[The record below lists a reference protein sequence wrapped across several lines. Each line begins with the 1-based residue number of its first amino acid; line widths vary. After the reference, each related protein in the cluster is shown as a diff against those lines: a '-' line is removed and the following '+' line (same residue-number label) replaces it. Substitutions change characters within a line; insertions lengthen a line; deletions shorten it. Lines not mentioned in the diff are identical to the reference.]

1 MFLVPVVCKCHFQNT
16 CKQTITHSIV
26 LEQRSTTP
34 PHCFTMHGRW
44 VRRAPLFQHA
54 ARSTAWAQPSNSL
67 CYICLL
73 ICIKTVSHRP
83 IERKPLYCFSNQP
96 YSTATM
102 KIYKLG
108 TVGDRSAVVKKINGE
123 YVVSIRVMNGEF
135 DKFVL
140 LPPKRQVLHITFIIH
155 RSVLKYK
162 NFIMRMLHTFVIS
175 KITTPPPGGKIHQ
188 LNENIHTLFTKPLF
202 YVLQM
207 AIAVSMHRRR
217 QRDCQDHARR
227 WRRQVTATHWRGS
240 LRQRYAWLS
249 MCGHTLVLPAT
260 RHRNQTH

>member
-1 MFLVPVVCKCHFQNT
+1 MYHLPTASCSECSSSTCSRLAPAWPRNSSTAAVAMHSCTYKLCLIMFLVPVVCKCHFQNT

-140 LPPKRQVLHITFIIH
+140 FPPKRQVLHITFIIH

-162 NFIMRMLHTFVIS
+162 IFIMRMLHTFVI
-175 KITTPPPGGKIHQ
+175 P
-188 LNENIHTLFTKPLF
+188 
-202 YVLQM
+202 
-207 AIAVSMHRRR
+207 
-217 QRDCQDHARR
+217 C
-227 WRRQVTATHWRGS
+227 VTAF
-240 LRQRYAWLS
+240 LS
-249 MCGHTLVLPAT
+249 VMH
-260 RHRNQTH
+260 